1 MYFLLGYLASW
12 GPQICGLDAFADPS
26 LSSKQDSRMFRLNQV
41 NKLNQETFLF
51 SKAFIPLRNKTVKEN
66 VPLL

>member
-12 GPQICGLDAFADPS
+12 GLRICGLDAFADPS

-51 SKAFIPLRNKTVKEN
+51 SKAFVPLRNKTVKEN
-66 VPLL
+66 VPPL